1 MRSHAHAELTWLTK
15 LTPMCCSFGAWLPNL
30 KMHCKHEDG
39 GGCLQGDNKGFL
51 VCKKKMATSAD
62 LLCRYT
68 PPAFRQFTEAVVN
81 LKFDEEP
88 RYSAYVPLFEPLCGP
103 GPQRPILLEEK
114 SRVGQKRGREAFEG
128 EDMEIVSLVSCSVT
142 SCLSPV
148 PQPTSLL
155 CCACNAVKMRRVY
168 SDVQCSHSQCT
179 ARLGQGPA
187 CHCSAHQALLRF
199 SSSKA
204 FCAASD

>member
-1 MRSHAHAELTWLTK
+1 
-15 LTPMCCSFGAWLPNL
+15 
-30 KMHCKHEDG
+30 MH
-39 GGCLQGDNKGFL
+39 CLQGDNKGFL

-128 EDMEIVSLVSCSVT
+128 EDIEIVSL
-142 SCLSPV
+142 L
-148 PQPTSLL
+148 SLL
-155 CCACNAVKMRRVY
+155 
-168 SDVQCSHSQCT
+168 QCSRTLHAFRREEVLVCSRPRPGIVSLDPDPAFRDASSRIQATEILQLLTT
-179 ARLGQGPA
+179 A
-187 CHCSAHQALLRF
+187 LRGTF
-199 SSSKA
+199 TW
-204 FCAASD
+204 SDS